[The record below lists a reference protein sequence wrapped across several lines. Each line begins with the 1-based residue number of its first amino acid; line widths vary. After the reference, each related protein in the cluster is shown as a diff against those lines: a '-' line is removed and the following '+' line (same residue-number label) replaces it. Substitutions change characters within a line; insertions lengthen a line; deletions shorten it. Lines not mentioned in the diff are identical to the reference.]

1 MDIRALSVK
10 LGLVIIVAIPTKN
23 SIVVTYIDRYTI
35 HKYTYNN
42 RTVIEYLKKNHLYYV
57 WSLLNAL

>member
-1 MDIRALSVK
+1 MK

-23 SIVVTYIDRYTI
+23 SIVVIVTYIDRYII

-42 RTVIEYLKKNHLYYV
+42 RTVIEYLKKNHLYYYV

>member
-1 MDIRALSVK
+1 MK

-23 SIVVTYIDRYTI
+23 SIVVTYRYII